1 MTVKKRNR
9 LLLLLLFGCLQ
20 SFSQQFRNT
29 AVLGNVEKDSFYSIP
44 ITSELS
50 SYLKTDLSDIRIAD
64 EKGQWVPHIVNWSLK
79 NTIIHNVYFD
89 LPVLKKENAGTSLIL
104 VAENTGKET
113 LTNILLTIKNT
124 AATRLAVI
132 SGSDD
137 QKNWF
142 TITDSILLS
151 STEMIQE
158 SIPAFRINFPLVNYN
173 YLKITVYNGSKDPFN
188 IQGVL
193 SEVPG
198 DTRIKETYITNLPL
212 KFTQKDTVGFT
223 LIHIENPAAYHLNK
237 FSVAIATPKYY
248 DRRASMYLNA
258 PGQSIKEFIRA
269 RPFKEYIFSSV
280 NTGEYETPRI
290 KNKDLYLL
298 IKNGDNY
305 PLHVSSIGTQ
315 QVRKELVAYLEKG
328 KQYKLFFNDSLA
340 VMPDYDLQHFRS
352 KVPDSLP
359 VLSIGKITFNTK
371 TLLDSKEKTGNRKWL
386 WPAIIIILLLLGY
399 FTWSLTKDMKK
410 GKNDRL

>member
-1 MTVKKRNR
+1 MTVKKRNSI
-9 LLLLLLFGCLQ
+9 LLLMLFGYLQ
-20 SFSQQFRNT
+20 QGFSQQFQNT
-29 AVLGNVEKDSFYSIP
+29 AGLGTVERDSFYSIP
-44 ITSELS
+44 VTPELS
-50 SYLKTDLSDIRIAD
+50 SYLKTDLSDVRIAD
-64 EKGQWVPHIVNWSLK
+64 EKGRWVPHIVNWSLK
-79 NTIIHNVYFD
+79 NTIVHNVYSA
-89 LPVLKKENAGTSLIL
+89 LPVLKKENAGASLIL
-104 VAENTGKET
+104 IAENTGKVN

-124 AATRLAVI
+124 AANRLAVI

-151 STEMIQE
+151 SAEMIQE
-158 SIPAFRINFPLVNYN
+158 SMPAFRINLPPINYN
-173 YLKITVYNGSKDPFN
+173 YLKITIYNGNKDPFN
-188 IQGVL
+188 ILAIL

-198 DTRIKETYITNLPL
+198 DTRIKETYNTNPLL
-212 KFTQKDTVGFT
+212 KFTQKDTTGFS

-237 FSVAIATPKYY
+237 FIVAIASPKYY
-248 DRRASMYLNA
+248 DRRVKLYLNA
-258 PGQSIKEFIRA
+258 PGESIKDFIRA
-269 RPFKEYIFSSV
+269 SPFQEYIFSSG
-280 NTGEYETPRI
+280 NTGEYETPLI
-290 KNKDLYLL
+290 KNKELYLL
-298 IKNGDNY
+298 IKNGDNS
-305 PLHVSSIGTQ
+305 PLQISSINTQ

-410 GKNDRL
+410 GKK